1 MSTLLQISDTH
12 FGCEQPHVM
21 RALEVLATSKKPDV
35 LIVSG
40 DITQRAT
47 RAQFANA
54 RAFCNR
60 LGAAHLLA
68 VPGNHDIPL
77 LNVFARVAHP
87 YAAYREAFGEALE
100 QHLQTPSLCISSVN
114 TTRWW
119 RHKNGQV
126 SRAQIDRVC
135 QQLSR
140 ATAQQLRVV
149 VVHQPVHVLRPQ
161 DEHDRLIGW
170 QPAVQAWSAA
180 GADIVMGGHIHL
192 PYVCELSAQ
201 VDGMA
206 RRMWCVQAGTAV
218 SSRIRRE
225 APNSVNLIELM
236 PNNTSSSD
244 APGCSV
250 QRWDYQKSGN
260 NAHGSAVDGQFALA
274 HTSVLNLQRS

>member
-1 MSTLLQISDTH
+1 MWLFRAVCVARVSAGSSDT
-12 FGCEQPHVM
+12 QAYRPNQYL
-21 RALEVLATSKKPDV
+21 RQS
-35 LIVSG
+35 
-40 DITQRAT
+40 
-47 RAQFANA
+47 NA
-54 RAFCNR
+54 PESRVC
-60 LGAAHLLA
+60 AHLLKA
-68 VPGNHDIPL
+68 
-77 LNVFARVAHP
+77 
-87 YAAYREAFGEALE
+87 
-100 QHLQTPSLCISSVN
+100 TP
-114 TTRWW
+114 
-119 RHKNGQV
+119 
-126 SRAQIDRVC
+126 
-135 QQLSR
+135 
-140 ATAQQLRVV
+140 QQLRVV
-149 VVHQPVHVLRPQ
+149 VVHQPVHVLRAS
-161 DEHDRLIGW
+161 DEHDRLNGW
-170 QPAVQAWSAA
+170 EAAVRAWAAA
-180 GADIVMGGHIHL
+180 GADVVMGGHIHL